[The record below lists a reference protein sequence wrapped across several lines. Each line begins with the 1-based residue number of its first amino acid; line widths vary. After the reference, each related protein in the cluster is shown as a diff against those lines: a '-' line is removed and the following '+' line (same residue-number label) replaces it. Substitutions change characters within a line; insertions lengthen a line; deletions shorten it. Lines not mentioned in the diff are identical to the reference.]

1 MIKLSGKDFKETDEI
16 GKLLKKIDSVDE
28 QYITSTYEEIRQFQP
43 FLLSLLLGYQYDLN
57 TRELDEIIKLHL
69 IIWEYFKDKWNIKKR
84 ELAEIQFESTHN
96 RNIEFFKYLEGEKSK
111 KDLINTTS
119 LDLENIRSKA
129 LLIGVLFRFD
139 TTLVLSNIK
148 GDLKAIV
155 LIGIKSLIECFEEI
169 VNE

>member
-84 ELAEIQFESTHN
+84 IC
-96 RNIEFFKYLEGEKSK
+96 G
-111 KDLINTTS
+111 
-119 LDLENIRSKA
+119 SKA
-129 LLIGVLFRFD
+129 RL
-139 TTLVLSNIK
+139 
-148 GDLKAIV
+148 
-155 LIGIKSLIECFEEI
+155 
-169 VNE
+169 